1 MVSLILRECIIKN
14 YLLIDFILK
23 KIEEEKMNK
32 EITVTEKQRFPWDAF
47 VLFLVVALLT
57 GIHSSWMIL
66 DEVSILSFSL
76 ADYLTTGVLTVI
88 GLVIALGFQ
97 YVLISIST
105 QWIAKQKNVYKVE
118 IISSLFYSSSIMLVI
133 GILLLQFN
141 LADNPIASVA
151 QAVLGA
157 VLFLMLYISGDE
169 KEPEVKWAI
178 KRVVVVVQ
186 VILFIIGQ
194 LLFLLT
200 DSLLVPFL

>member
-1 MVSLILRECIIKN
+1 
-14 YLLIDFILK
+14 
-23 KIEEEKMNK
+23 MNK

-97 YVLISIST
+97 YILISIST

>member
-1 MVSLILRECIIKN
+1 MKN

-23 KIEEEKMNK
+23 KMRRRKMNK
-32 EITVTEKQRFPWDAF
+32 EITATEEQRFPWDAF

-118 IISSLFYSSSIMLVI
+118 IISSLLYSSSIMLVI
-133 GILLLQFN
+133 SILLLQFN
-141 LADNPIASVA
+141 LADNPITSVA

-169 KEPEVKWAI
+169 KEPEVKWAV
-178 KRVVVVVQ
+178 KRVTVVVQ
-186 VILFIIGQ
+186 VILFFIGQ
-194 LLFLLT
+194 VLSLLT
-200 DSLLVPFL
+200 DNLSMPFL